1 MTLGD
6 WLRNY
11 LYFPL
16 GGSRQGLART
26 CLNLMVVMLIA
37 GIWHG
42 NNWGF
47 LIWGTL
53 HGAGLVVHR
62 LTQVGG
68 KTVPTLKA
76 FWTTVPGIGLGWLLT
91 QGLVF
96 FSWLFFRLPEPDRF
110 TLALQ
115 RLWGVPTDAQ
125 FTQKVYIESLGFSFG
140 QLLLMLWG
148 VLGLMG
154 LTYLVRRGFKL
165 ELSWPVKLL
174 LVPVFSVGPG
184 VRSQEPGAG
193 QTFSPG
199 ACTGWGWPWDRRAS
213 PAGPKDRAED
223 EAAADQRAE

>member
-174 LVPVFSVGPG
+174 LVPVFSVL
-184 VRSQEPGAG
+184 AWLL
-193 QTFSPG
+193 
-199 ACTGWGWPWDRRAS
+199 A
-213 PAGPKDRAED
+213 PAETLPYIYFDF
-223 EAAADQRAE
+223 